1 MSRQIATI
9 KLEDQTGKRARYGMV
24 KTMRRT
30 VLRPKTSDRKPANVL
45 AKTPRT
51 LVKNLN
57 IAETLSAVLLAIAW
71 IGGKLYTINA
81 DLRDILRVFQ

>member
-9 KLEDQTGKRARYGMV
+9 KLEDQTEKRARYGMV

-57 IAETLSAVLLAIAW
+57 KAVTLSALLFAIA
-71 IGGKLYTINA
+71 
-81 DLRDILRVFQ
+81 